1 MKKRHQQKLVL
12 LSAALLLLFNVPL
25 VLLFDGDDAILG
37 FPVFYFSIFSIWL
50 FATIVS
56 YIVLTR
62 YYE

>member
-12 LSAALLLLFNVPL
+12 LSVSLLLLFNVPL
-25 VLLFDGDDAILG
+25 VLLFDKEDAILG
-37 FPVFYFSIFSIWL
+37 FPVFYFSIFSVWL
-50 FATIVS
+50 FATIIS

>member
-12 LSAALLLLFNVPL
+12 LAATLLLLFNVPL
-25 VLLFDGDDAILG
+25 VLLFDGKESVFG
-37 FPVFYFSIFSIWL
+37 FPVFYFSVFSIWL
-50 FATIVS
+50 FATVVS